1 MINILNSLI
10 LDLILFSLCLH
21 KSNPYNTF
29 KKSTF
34 MNLEEEAKKIN
45 RILAAKRE
53 EISLSFI
60 EEDHQYFMKDK
71 FGVISSNYPS
81 VSNVVK
87 NYYEE
92 FDAQKMSGIMSKG
105 DEVKQEEL
113 LKLWKEKGEYAA
125 NMGSRVHYFLEKFLI
140 DASNNPKEIREPFF
154 ECDDE
159 QIKKSEKMILAGKS
173 FVRLM
178 QKRNAV
184 LLDTELVLGDCSLG
198 YVGQPDKVWL
208 VENKQGTD
216 YGFLITDW
224 KTNNPDNFKPQRFTK
239 KMFAPFDTLDSTAL
253 GHYSLQ
259 LPLYGRLL
267 CKMLEGTDFESKKM
281 LGAIVVL
288 LKEDQ
293 FFEEFKISKEIY
305 SKVWGL
311 DIAKP

>member
-1 MINILNSLI
+1 MSFVMFTKAHNYFIEFFNNI
-10 LDLILFSLCLH
+10 
-21 KSNPYNTF
+21 
-29 KKSTF
+29 TF

-71 FGVISSNYPS
+71 FGVITSDYPS
-81 VSNVVK
+81 VSKVVK

-92 FDAQKMSGIMSKG
+92 FDAQRISGIMSKG
-105 DEVKQEEL
+105 DEVKQQEL

-140 DASNNPKEIREPFF
+140 DTYNNPKEIREPFF
-154 ECDDE
+154 ECNEE
-159 QIKKSEKMILAGKS
+159 QIKKSEKMILAGEL
-173 FVRLM
+173 FVRKM
-178 QKRNAV
+178 QERNAV

-208 VENKQGTD
+208 VKNNQGTD
-216 YGFLITDW
+216 YGFVITDW
-224 KTNNPDNFKPQRFTK
+224 KTNNPENFEPQRFTK
-239 KMFAPFDTLDSTAL
+239 KMLAPFDTLDSTAL
-253 GHYSLQ
+253 GHYSIQ

-267 CKMLEGTDFESKKM
+267 CKMLKGTDFESKKM

-288 LKEDQ
+288 LKEDAS
-293 FFEEFKISKEIY
+293 FEEFRISKEIY